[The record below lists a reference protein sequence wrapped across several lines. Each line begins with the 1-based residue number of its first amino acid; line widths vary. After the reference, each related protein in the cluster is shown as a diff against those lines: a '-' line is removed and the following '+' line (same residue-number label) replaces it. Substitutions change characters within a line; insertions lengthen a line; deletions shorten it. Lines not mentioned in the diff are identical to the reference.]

1 MELEEMK
8 DMLGAYKQLL
18 EREKQMAL
26 EQHFQGFMGQ
36 LKIDNIELKTE
47 LKTQFSSLID
57 LLEEKIPMDQ
67 RMLAVLLRSGN
78 YAD

>member
-1 MELEEMK
+1 MELKEMK

-47 LKTQFSSLID
+47 LKTRQISKCIL
-57 LLEEKIPMDQ
+57 
-67 RMLAVLLRSGN
+67 
-78 YAD
+78 